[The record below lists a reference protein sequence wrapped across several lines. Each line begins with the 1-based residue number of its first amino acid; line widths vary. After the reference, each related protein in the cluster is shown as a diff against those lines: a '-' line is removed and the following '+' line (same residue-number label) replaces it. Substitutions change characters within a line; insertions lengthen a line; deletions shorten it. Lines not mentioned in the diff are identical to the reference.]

1 MRTFI
6 SAVLALGA
14 VVIAFSSAVAQ
25 DITASY
31 VAHLRARDHFASD
44 GVRLTTVA
52 DILRQDRA
60 NYHKFGK
67 QDADDESDDY
77 FSTARA
83 RESFERLVR
92 NGEIQPNV
100 RRAILNG
107 TPRVIVTVYRDD
119 DGRPYLGVV
128 LEQR

>member
-1 MRTFI
+1 MRTHI
-6 SAVLALGA
+6 SALFVVVALA
-14 VVIAFSSAVAQ
+14 IASPTVAQ
-25 DITASY
+25 DVTASY
-31 VAHLRARDHFASD
+31 VAHLSARDHFASD

-60 NYHKFGK
+60 NFHKFGK
-67 QDADDESDDY
+67 RDADDESDEY
-77 FSTARA
+77 FTTARA

-92 NGEIQPNV
+92 DGEIPANV

-107 TPRVIVTVYRDD
+107 TPRVIVSIYEDGR
-119 DGRPYLGVV
+119 GRPYLGVV